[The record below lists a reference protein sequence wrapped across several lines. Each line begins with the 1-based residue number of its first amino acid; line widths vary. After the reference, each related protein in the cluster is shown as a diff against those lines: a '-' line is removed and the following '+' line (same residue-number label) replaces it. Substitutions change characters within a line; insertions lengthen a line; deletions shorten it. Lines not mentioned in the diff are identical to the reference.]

1 MCAVTIQYLVQ
12 LQELRD
18 LGTRERRLT
27 LVSSAGCCGPDLQI
41 EDRVLRRVAA
51 WMGVVD
57 NLFIVGYLLLTVET
71 ESAVKHS
78 LPDGWESQVQQG
90 QG

>member
-1 MCAVTIQYLVQ
+1 MCGYNSISGAAARVT
-12 LQELRD
+12 RS
-18 LGTRERRLT
+18 GNKREGRLT

-51 WMGVVD
+51 WVGAVD
-57 NLFIVGYLLLTVET
+57 NLCIVGYLLLVVET
-71 ESAVKHS
+71 ESAVT
-78 LPDGWESQVQQG
+78 LQDGWDSQVQQG

>member
-18 LGTRERRLT
+18 LGTREGSLT
-27 LVSSAGCCGPDLQI
+27 LVSSAGRRGPDLQI

-51 WMGVVD
+51 WMCVVD
-57 NLFIVGYLLLTVET
+57 
-71 ESAVKHS
+71 
-78 LPDGWESQVQQG
+78 
-90 QG
+90 

>member
-18 LGTRERRLT
+18 LGTRREQRLT

-51 WMGVVD
+51 WMGVLD
-57 NLFIVGYLLLTVET
+57 NLCIVGYLLLVVET
-71 ESAVKHS
+71 ESAVM
-78 LPDGWESQVQQG
+78 LEDGWESQVRQG

>member
-18 LGTRERRLT
+18 LGLT
-27 LVSSAGCCGPDLQI
+27 LVSSAGCSRTDLQI

-51 WMGVVD
+51 WMGVLD
-57 NLFIVGYLLLTVET
+57 NLCIVGYMLLMVHTWG
-71 ESAVKHS
+71 AVM
-78 LPDGWESQVQQG
+78 LQDGWDSQVQQG

>member
-18 LGTRERRLT
+18 LGTREGSLT
-27 LVSSAGCCGPDLQI
+27 LVSSAGRRGPDLQI

-51 WMGVVD
+51 WMGVLD
-57 NLFIVGYLLLTVET
+57 NLCIVGYLLLRVET
-71 ESAVKHS
+71 ESAVM
-78 LPDGWESQVQQG
+78 LQDGWDSQVQQG

>member
-1 MCAVTIQYLVQ
+1 MCGYNSISGAAARVT
-12 LQELRD
+12 RS
-18 LGTRERRLT
+18 GNKREGRLT
-27 LVSSAGCCGPDLQI
+27 LVSSAGCRGPDLQI

-57 NLFIVGYLLLTVET
+57 NLCIVGYLLLVVET
-71 ESAVKHS
+71 ESAVM
-78 LPDGWESQVQQG
+78 LEDGWESQVQQG

>member
-1 MCAVTIQYLVQ
+1 MQ

-18 LGTRERRLT
+18 LGLT
-27 LVSSAGCCGPDLQI
+27 LVSSAGCRGTDLQI

-57 NLFIVGYLLLTVET
+57 NLCIVGYLLLMVET
-71 ESAVKHS
+71 ESAVM
-78 LPDGWESQVQQG
+78 LQDGWESQVQQG

>member
-1 MCAVTIQYLVQ
+1 MKGESKLCAVTIQYLVQ
-12 LQELRD
+12 LQELLD
-18 LGTRERRLT
+18 LGTRREGTLT

-57 NLFIVGYLLLTVET
+57 
-71 ESAVKHS
+71 
-78 LPDGWESQVQQG
+78 
-90 QG
+90 

>member
-18 LGTRERRLT
+18 LGLT
-27 LVSSAGCCGPDLQI
+27 LVSSAGCRGTDLQI

-57 NLFIVGYLLLTVET
+57 NLCIVGYLLLMVET
-71 ESAVKHS
+71 ESAVM
-78 LPDGWESQVQQG
+78 LQDGWESQVQQG

>member
-18 LGTRERRLT
+18 LGLT

-51 WMGVVD
+51 WMGAVD
-57 NLFIVGYLLLTVET
+57 NLCIVGYLLLVVET
-71 ESAVKHS
+71 ESAVT
-78 LPDGWESQVQQG
+78 LQDGWDSQVQQG

>member
-1 MCAVTIQYLVQ
+1 MCAVIIQYLVQ

-18 LGTRERRLT
+18 LGTRREERLT
-27 LVSSAGCCGPDLQI
+27 LVSSAGCGGPDLQI

-51 WMGVVD
+51 WIGVLD
-57 NLFIVGYLLLTVET
+57 NLCIVGYLLLMVET
-71 ESAVKHS
+71 NSAVM
-78 LPDGWESQVQQG
+78 LQDGWESQVQQG

>member
-1 MCAVTIQYLVQ
+1 MCGYNSISGAAARVT
-12 LQELRD
+12 RS
-18 LGTRERRLT
+18 GNKRLT

-51 WMGVVD
+51 WVGVLD
-57 NLFIVGYLLLTVET
+57 NLCIVGYLLLMVET
-71 ESAVKHS
+71 ESAVM
-78 LPDGWESQVQQG
+78 LQDGWESQVQQG

>member
-1 MCAVTIQYLVQ
+1 MR
-12 LQELRD
+12 LQFNIWCSCKSYAIWEE
-18 LGTRERRLT
+18 GKEEKLT

-51 WMGVVD
+51 WMGVLD
-57 NLFIVGYLLLTVET
+57 NLCIVGYFLLMVET
-71 ESAVKHS
+71 ESAVT
-78 LPDGWESQVQQG
+78 LQDGWDSQVQQG

>member
-12 LQELRD
+12 LQELLD
-18 LGTRERRLT
+18 LGLT

-51 WMGVVD
+51 WMGVLD
-57 NLFIVGYLLLTVET
+57 NLCIVGYLLLVVET
-71 ESAVKHS
+71 ESAVT
-78 LPDGWESQVQQG
+78 LQDGWDSQVQQG

>member
-1 MCAVTIQYLVQ
+1 MR
-12 LQELRD
+12 LQFNIWCSCKSYAIW
-18 LGTRERRLT
+18 ERGNKERLT

-51 WMGVVD
+51 WMGVLD
-57 NLFIVGYLLLTVET
+57 NLSIVGYLLLMVET
-71 ESAVKHS
+71 ESAVM
-78 LPDGWESQVQQG
+78 LQDGWESQVRQG

>member
-18 LGTRERRLT
+18 LGTREGRLT
-27 LVSSAGCCGPDLQI
+27 LVSSAGCRGPDLQI
-41 EDRVLRRVAA
+41 EHGVLRRVAA

-57 NLFIVGYLLLTVET
+57 
-71 ESAVKHS
+71 
-78 LPDGWESQVQQG
+78 
-90 QG
+90 

>member
-18 LGTRERRLT
+18 LGLT
-27 LVSSAGCCGPDLQI
+27 LVSSAGCGRTDLQI

-51 WMGVVD
+51 WMGVLD
-57 NLFIVGYLLLTVET
+57 NLCIVGYLLLVVET
-71 ESAVKHS
+71 ESAVT
-78 LPDGWESQVQQG
+78 LQDGWDSQVRQG